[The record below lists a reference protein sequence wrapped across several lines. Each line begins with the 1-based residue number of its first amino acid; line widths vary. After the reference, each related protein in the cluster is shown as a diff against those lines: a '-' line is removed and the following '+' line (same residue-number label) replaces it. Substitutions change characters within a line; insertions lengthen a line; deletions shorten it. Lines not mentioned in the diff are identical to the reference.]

1 MEFGS
6 TSMWPTIIITHAIWS
21 APKMSVL
28 SLVAPIWPSIPTINS
43 TSSYGA
49 RSWHIDS
56 QITFH
61 FYSTIMPN
69 RHWLPPP
76 PNTHYGDAQALK
88 KYDWTTSKTF
98 RLATNKVD
106 QPSSVACLIVVFFFF
121 FTSTLCLQKKKK
133 KKICWDTLR
142 LGSFNSL
149 LPHLLS
155 HHLPA

>member
-6 TSMWPTIIITHAIWS
+6 TSMWPTIITTHAIWS

-28 SLVAPIWPSIPTINS
+28 SLVSPIWPSIPTINS

-49 RSWHIDS
+49 RSWPIDS

-61 FYSTIMPN
+61 FYSTIIPN

-76 PNTHYGDAQALK
+76 PNTRYGHAQALK
-88 KYDWTTSKTF
+88 KYDWTTSKTL

-121 FTSTLCLQKKKK
+121 PSTLCLQKKI
-133 KKICWDTLR
+133 KIRWDTLR

-149 LPHLLS
+149 LPHLLN